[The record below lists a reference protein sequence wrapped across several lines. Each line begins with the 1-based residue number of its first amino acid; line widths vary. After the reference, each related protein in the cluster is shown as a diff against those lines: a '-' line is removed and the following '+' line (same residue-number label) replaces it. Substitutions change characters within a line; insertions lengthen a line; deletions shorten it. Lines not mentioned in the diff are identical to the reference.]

1 MLVSLTRSTVIQ
13 NVQIHYFVIRKQIH
27 YFTQRPSLANS
38 KIPMSIHVQTL
49 ASPYANKNPIT
60 FENKL
65 NLELTPE
72 HVDAV
77 AVRYVDL
84 RHIIAVVD
92 SFIRWPINEADVAP
106 QNVAVI
112 VLRLTLSPTRPNP
125 LRADSTT

>member
-27 YFTQRPSLANS
+27 HFTHRPSLANN

-92 SFIRWPINEADVAP
+92 SFIRWPINEADRAP

>member
-1 MLVSLTRSTVIQ
+1 
-13 NVQIHYFVIRKQIH
+13 
-27 YFTQRPSLANS
+27 
-38 KIPMSIHVQTL
+38 MSIHVQTL

-65 NLELTPE
+65 NLEWTPE

-92 SFIRWPINEADVAP
+92 SFIRWPINEAD
-106 QNVAVI
+106 
-112 VLRLTLSPTRPNP
+112 RTLP
-125 LRADSTT
+125 

>member
-1 MLVSLTRSTVIQ
+1 
-13 NVQIHYFVIRKQIH
+13 
-27 YFTQRPSLANS
+27 
-38 KIPMSIHVQTL
+38 MSIHVQTL

-72 HVDAV
+72 YVDAV

-92 SFIRWPINEADVAP
+92 SFIRWPINEADGAP

-125 LRADSTT
+125 LRADSTTWLCIRGTSDRLSNY